1 MKKLLFPLIM
11 LMCFVLSGC
20 GDESEPQEY
29 VRLDKPDTTITA
41 TDSDSETAR
50 DYGDK
55 KIVNGFWVNECSTG
69 DDRWYRYIPMMSQK
83 NPGIYDFEDSEMNKS
98 METCTAYNC
107 PDGAGASGV
116 RAGSTYIGF
125 FSNPQ
130 LGYNTNSKDEKKD
143 KLDLTKYTESFSLV
157 YDDNKANLEK
167 YDVGCITFA
176 LYKELYEDFPQIKM
190 QLYGVPAELLDRKVG
205 DISTCARGHYSSFR
219 KECLDNDF
227 SECLLITEKE
237 ITDTGIF
244 YIDYSSLAKKYNCV
258 QYFIVLRFSE
268 EKDCAFYMNGIS
280 TYNIKDAEAYEKWK
294 NDNIDS
300 FIAE

>member
-1 MKKLLFPLIM
+1 MKEFRVAKCLDNNGIHEYAIFADGSRKKLIQN
-11 LMCFVLSGC
+11 
-20 GDESEPQEY
+20 DEQYGKYFEVDNE
-29 VRLDKPDTTITA
+29 LN
-41 TDSDSETAR
+41 TDCKTFMR
-50 DYGDK
+50 
-55 KIVNGFWVNECSTG
+55 F
-69 DDRWYRYIPMMSQK
+69 
-83 NPGIYDFEDSEMNKS
+83 
-98 METCTAYNC
+98 
-107 PDGAGASGV
+107 
-116 RAGSTYIGF
+116 
-125 FSNPQ
+125 
-130 LGYNTNSKDEKKD
+130 
-143 KLDLTKYTESFSLV
+143 SFSERIKDAV
-157 YDDNKANLEK
+157 DMIRKGNGD
-167 YDVGCITFA
+167 CIQSVKLFGRVDKVI
-176 LYKELYEDFPQIKM
+176 YF
-190 QLYGVPAELLDRKVG
+190 LDRKVG